1 MKRPVRDSEDG
12 MYHIKG
18 QKYPELFGSRRQV
31 MNKNAYKTTGNL
43 TKKDLHFNPKTKRY
57 VSKLK
62 HEQTLKNSPL
72 KKLGLLAKPGTFGPN
87 KKSRKNRRKSAKKS
101 KGGNPKTAAT
111 LE

>member
-1 MKRPVRDSEDG
+1 MKRPVRDSNDG

-31 MNKNAYKTTGNL
+31 MNKSAYKTTGNL
-43 TKKDLHFNPKTKRY
+43 TKKNLHFNPRTKRY

-87 KKSRKNRRKSAKKS
+87 KTALKKRRKSAKKS
-101 KGGNPKTAAT
+101 KGGNHKAGAT
-111 LE
+111 L